1 MAFCHSACV
10 GLMDVPTDPTK
21 EEVTPDAATARF
33 PEIPSPLPSFDAAT
47 AVKLHKAKEEDEMGA
62 NIATRCSLCAVALGH
77 MERGGQPV
85 EVHMER
91 GRISFNHCVLC
102 EDTSLLLTEATDAQR
117 SLAMRDRD
125 SWLMTTGKFTELQG
139 KFHRAPT
146 VMELL
151 VEVTSNLVGAARGQ
165 VKEEPPSME
174 SAATAQG
181 DGKELASAA
190 TAKGDAEH
198 PSSSREGTK
207 TFRSFWSQIK
217 EEDALLFQEA
227 SQKKKMA
234 IALKGRRWRCC
245 KSSQATRRKKR
256 DQMLMMA
263 MIAPARMNSPS
274 LHQVRRGKCPRAVC
288 SEVWPGFETL
298 PTAMCK
304 GCKVWAGMVL
314 SSFPPSKL
322 CIVGCKTMT
331 SGSWLAHTVMCRLGT
346 SNAWPG
352 CVPCW
357 ISTRHSPNG

>member
-1 MAFCHSACV
+1 
-10 GLMDVPTDPTK
+10 MDVPTDPTK
-21 EEVTPDAATARF
+21 EEVSHDAATARF

-62 NIATRCSLCAVALGH
+62 NIATRCSLCAVALGPAS
-77 MERGGQPV
+77 EKGGQPA

-91 GRISFNHCVLC
+91 GVINLHHCVLC
-102 EDTSLLLTEATDAQR
+102 EDTSLLLKEATDAQR

-151 VEVTSNLVGAARGQ
+151 VEVTSNLVGAAAAARGQ

-227 SQKKKMA
+227 SQKKDGDSPKRKAMEMLQEQPGHKEEEA
-234 IALKGRRWRCC
+234 RSDVDDGDDCPSSDEFLIAA
-245 KSSQATRRKKR
+245 SSATG
-256 DQMLMMA
+256 QM
-263 MIAPARMNSPS
+263 PAGNLFRSVARIRN
-274 LHQVRRGKCPRAVC
+274 
-288 SEVWPGFETL
+288 
-298 PTAMCK
+298 TAN
-304 GCKVWAGMVL
+304 GYVHGMQSVGWYG
-314 SSFPPSKL
+314 SF
-322 CIVGCKTMT
+322 
-331 SGSWLAHTVMCRLGT
+331 
-346 SNAWPG
+346 
-352 CVPCW
+352 
-357 ISTRHSPNG
+357 

>member
-1 MAFCHSACV
+1 
-10 GLMDVPTDPTK
+10 
-21 EEVTPDAATARF
+21 
-33 PEIPSPLPSFDAAT
+33 
-47 AVKLHKAKEEDEMGA
+47 MGA

-190 TAKGDAEH
+190 TATGDAEH

-227 SQKKKMA
+227 SQKKD
-234 IALKGRRWRCC
+234 GDSP
-245 KSSQATRRKKR
+245 KSKVME
-256 DQMLMMA
+256 ML
-263 MIAPARMNSPS
+263 
-274 LHQVRRGKCPRAVC
+274 Q
-288 SEVWPGFETL
+288 EQPGHKE
-298 PTAMCK
+298 
-304 GCKVWAGMVL
+304 
-314 SSFPPSKL
+314 
-322 CIVGCKTMT
+322 
-331 SGSWLAHTVMCRLGT
+331 
-346 SNAWPG
+346 
-352 CVPCW
+352 
-357 ISTRHSPNG
+357 